1 MLGTAVPSG
10 HSHTAGA
17 AAGMVWQQ
25 LGVLQ
30 TFVAEVN
37 SSLVVQTWKMVA
49 TPVSVEM
56 KLRESL
62 KTFTSN
68 KTVKVDNTC
77 SDNMNYNLQSDSW
90 LVH

>member
-1 MLGTAVPSG
+1 MGTADTSWQQTRLGPL
-10 HSHTAGA
+10 
-17 AAGMVWQQ
+17 AGMVWQQ
-25 LGVLQ
+25 LGILQ

-62 KTFTSN
+62 TTFTSN